1 VTDVRNYRLFPESRL
16 LQPVT
21 SGLLPQAWG
30 RPDKS
35 LAHLSDNIGATEVAA
50 RLTGDGVRALTAVQ
64 DEESATLAA
73 MPAQMANVLGRR
85 RRGSDTADT

>member
-16 LQPVT
+16 IQPVT

-50 RLTGDGVRALTAVQ
+50 RLTGDGVRALTAVRH
-64 DEESATLAA
+64 
-73 MPAQMANVLGRR
+73 LGRDASPDGQR
-85 RRGSDTADT
+85 AGAAPARE

>member
-16 LQPVT
+16 IQPVT
-21 SGLLPQAWG
+21 SGLLPPARG

-73 MPAQMANVLGRR
+73 MPAQMANVLGRPAPAR
-85 RRGSDTADT
+85 E